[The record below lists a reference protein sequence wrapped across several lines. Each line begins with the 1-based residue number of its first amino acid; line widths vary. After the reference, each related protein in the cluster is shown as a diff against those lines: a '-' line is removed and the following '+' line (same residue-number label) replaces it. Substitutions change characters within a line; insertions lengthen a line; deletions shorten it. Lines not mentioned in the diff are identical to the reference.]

1 MVGTLSDEKRSEI
14 KVLSSSLKSAL
25 SQFSSVISIP
35 LDFVLFVI
43 YFVLVSELIMQE
55 AAMDDKSSWLNLSIT
70 DLNSVRVA
78 MIFFFSS

>member
-14 KVLSSSLKSAL
+14 KVLSSSLKSPL

-43 YFVLVSELIMQE
+43 YFVLVSELTMQE